1 MLLLQGHYGDQA
13 SADEWTTL
21 VQQRRAWKIQ
31 EEKMTKYKFEIQT
44 LITVEVE
51 AVNKD
56 DARCMVSDN
65 FRDGF
70 YDDEMHSDPCVSDG
84 EEIEP

>member
-1 MLLLQGHYGDQA
+1 
-13 SADEWTTL
+13 
-21 VQQRRAWKIQ
+21 
-31 EEKMTKYKFEIQT
+31 MTKYKFEIQT